1 MRRVLSRQ
9 FTRWTA
15 AAVCASAD
23 VALGAGPLTGS
34 PRGSA
39 CCTSLCTVV
48 FALIFRQAGVS
59 WPLSFGVALLPGV
72 FGWFV
77 WKERDQ
83 YGVGIRVFALVL
95 AVLQILFFVAGVVA
109 AIALPRFMARYAPA
123 VPGIERQGD
132 DYRPPEEELPFDD
145 PNDTLGLNPE
155 GSIEST
161 PPGATVFLNDVEVGK
176 TPLKTRF
183 KAGQAS
189 EVRLEL
195 DGYFPVRRRVEVN
208 ANQHVDFRVVL
219 DRGAHVEV
227 ATDPPGA
234 QVRFDGGVVLAATPG
249 ATALL
254 PVGNTELVVM
264 LPGYVAERRVIDLEP
279 GAQGLAVPL
288 TPGTKVLTSSTPD
301 HAAVALDGVPLGE
314 TPLDVYVPKKGSHT
328 LTFSLPAL
336 APVKRVLK
344 APRDGQTVQVK
355 LVDET
360 LLAAERKVAKAQATY
375 DKANQH
381 LEKLQR
387 ILEVF
392 NTAANERK
400 AAAAEEEMKKA
411 ATALEKAEAALAA
424 LREERG
430 LKAPPSSHEPEPE

>member
-1 MRRVLSRQ
+1 M
-9 FTRWTA
+9 
-15 AAVCASAD
+15 CASAD
-23 VALGAGPLTGS
+23 VALAAGPLADR

-48 FALIFRQAGVS
+48 FAFIFRQGGVS

-77 WKERDQ
+77 WKEREQ
-83 YGVGIRVFALVL
+83 YGLGLRVFAAVL

-109 AIALPRFMARYAPA
+109 AIAMPHVVKQYAPPL
-123 VPGIERQGD
+123 PGLERQD
-132 DYRPPEEELPFDD
+132 DEYRPPAEELPFDD
-145 PNDTLGLNPE
+145 PNDTLGLHPE
-155 GSIEST
+155 GSVEST
-161 PPGATVFLNDVEVGK
+161 PPGATVFLNEVEVGK

-183 KAGQAS
+183 RAGQAN
-189 EVRLEL
+189 ELRLEL

-234 QVRFDGGVVLAATPG
+234 QVRYDGGVVLAATPG

-254 PVGNTELVVM
+254 PVGNTELVVL

-288 TPGTKVLTSSTPD
+288 TPGTKVLASSTPD

-314 TPLDVYVPKKGSHT
+314 TPLDVYVPKKGKHT
-328 LTFSLPAL
+328 LTFALPVLGPAT
-336 APVKRVLK
+336 RVLK
-344 APRDGQTVQVK
+344 APREGQAVHVT
-355 LVDET
+355 LVDDE
-360 LLAAERKVAKAQATY
+360 LLAAERRVAKAQAAY
-375 DKANQH
+375 DRANQH

-387 ILEVF
+387 TLEVF

-400 AAAAEEEMKKA
+400 AAAAESEMEQA
-411 ATALEKAEAALAA
+411 ATALEKAEAGLAA
-424 LREERG
+424 LREARG
-430 LKAPPSSHEPEPE
+430 VQPPAPSTEPEPE